1 MTRRPETSPP
11 PTGVTTLRGGAQ
23 IAVAV
28 GLMNVAT
35 YGYTILA
42 ARVLGP
48 GGYGAFAA
56 VMNLLLVISVISL
69 ALQATAARRISADL
83 QHVARIE
90 ASALRVGARSALVVG
105 AVLLLLSPV
114 VDRLLRLDDLRIA
127 VLVAVAAVP
136 LTVMGG
142 QAGVLQGE
150 RRWGALAAVYLA
162 AGLPRLAIGTALLL
176 WRPSELTAVLGVV
189 IGAVAPVVVGWWA
202 LRHDRPAGPATPLH
216 DGRAVVRESV
226 LNSQALLAFFAL
238 SNLDIVVARN
248 VLDAHA
254 SGLYAAGL
262 ILTKAMLFLPQFV
275 VVLAFPSMAVGGR
288 SRALTGGIAVIA
300 GLGGVGVLL
309 CWQLPELALVFI
321 GGAEFAGVRDQL
333 WSFALLGTVLAVLQ
347 LLVYSVLSRE
357 GRGSSGLLW
366 VALVAMLVVGATAGT
381 AGGLA
386 LRVVL
391 VDAVLLVALL
401 ATSGLLRRP
410 TRA

>member
-1 MTRRPETSPP
+1 M
-11 PTGVTTLRGGAQ
+11 
-23 IAVAV
+23 
-28 GLMNVAT
+28 
-35 YGYTILA
+35 
-42 ARVLGP
+42 
-48 GGYGAFAA
+48 
-56 VMNLLLVISVISL
+56 
-69 ALQATAARRISADL
+69 
-83 QHVARIE
+83 
-90 ASALRVGARSALVVG
+90 
-105 AVLLLLSPV
+105 
-114 VDRLLRLDDLRIA
+114 
-127 VLVAVAAVP
+127 AVAAVP

-150 RRWGALAAVYLA
+150 RRWGALAAVYVS

-189 IGAVAPVVVGWWA
+189 VGAVAPVIVGWWA
-202 LRHDRPAGPATPLH
+202 LRHDRPSGPVTPLH

-275 VVLAFPSMAVGGR
+275 VVLAYPSMAVSER
-288 SRALTGGIAVIA
+288 SRALVGGISVIA
-300 GLGGVGVLL
+300 GLGGIGVLL
-309 CWQLPELALVFI
+309 CWQLPDLAVVFI
-321 GGAEFAGVRDQL
+321 GGAEFSGIRDQL

-366 VALVAMLVVGATAGT
+366 VALVAMLVVGSTAET
-381 AGGLA
+381 AAGLV
-386 LRVVL
+386 LRVVV
-391 VDAVLLVALL
+391 VDTVLLVALL
-401 ATSGLLRRP
+401 ATSGMLRREP
-410 TRA
+410 ART